1 MAICTERQSLAVSCN
16 HKALPVAFSFQILE
30 FSDMVDFYLTV
41 RFAAELT
48 LPCGQPF
55 HQTGFSGVLHR
66 VGNVVH
72 SPISQSWLPG
82 EPIVVKQT
90 GLVSPL
96 AVGEA
101 HAKVFANP
109 QLSNRFS
116 HTGAVLG
123 GKGFEHTVLHD
134 VPKRTRSCRVV
145 GNAVII
151 AESPD
156 FAVILVENFQV
167 IVVLEEVP
175 GFCFPVFLWC
185 GIKKVDSLFSRIS

>member
-1 MAICTERQSLAVSCN
+1 
-16 HKALPVAFSFQILE
+16 
-30 FSDMVDFYLTV
+30 MVDFYLTV

-72 SPISQSWLPG
+72 SPISQNRLPG
-82 EPIVVKQT
+82 KPIVVKQT
-90 GLVSPL
+90 GLVSSF
-96 AVGEA
+96 AV
-101 HAKVFANP
+101 
-109 QLSNRFS
+109 SNRFS

-175 GFCFPVFLWC
+175 GFCFPVFLAVH
-185 GIKKVDSLFSRIS
+185 GALYGHGPIVQQFFSHDFHGEFQADRAVEMAAQMAQLVPLGGLGAPDKDVVP

>member
-1 MAICTERQSLAVSCN
+1 
-16 HKALPVAFSFQILE
+16 
-30 FSDMVDFYLTV
+30 MVDFYLTV

-55 HQTGFSGVLHR
+55 HQAGFSGVLHR

-72 SPISQSWLPG
+72 SPISQNRLPG
-82 EPIVVKQT
+82 KPIVVKQT
-90 GLVSPL
+90 GLVSSF

-134 VPKRTRSCRVV
+134 VPKRTRGCRVI

-156 FAVILVENFQV
+156 FAVVLVDDFM
-167 IVVLEEVP
+167 
-175 GFCFPVFLWC
+175 
-185 GIKKVDSLFSRIS
+185 KKSRLKSPN